1 MSLTIEHAEHV
12 TVHFGSDSS
21 AREFLASLPATTEF
35 TSANP
40 PIPTNPTP
48 VEAPQVSVKP
58 GEVWPG
64 QGLYAG
70 ICCAPDGRRWHLFVP
85 PGAQDQFPEMK
96 WGEYGTEIDGAQ
108 DIYDGQAN
116 TAAMAAAG
124 LAIAKEVQ
132 ASALGCYIPSRAE
145 ALLMFATLKDQLGDA
160 AMWTSTQYSA
170 RNAWCQHFT
179 HGYQGIDS
187 KGAELR
193 AVAVR
198 RLML

>member
-1 MSLTIEHAEHV
+1 MSLIIEHAEHV
-12 TVHFGSDSS
+12 TVQFGSDSAS
-21 AREFLASLPATTEF
+21 RDFLAGLPATTAF
-35 TSANP
+35 KAATP
-40 PIPTNPTP
+40 PIPDRPTP
-48 VEAPQVSVKP
+48 VEEALVSTKP

-85 PGAQDQFPEMK
+85 PGAKDMFPEVK
-96 WGEYGTEIDGAQ
+96 WGTYGIEIDGAN

-124 LAIAKEVQ
+124 IVLAKEVQ
-132 ASALGCYIPSRAE
+132 DSALGCYLPSRAE
-145 ALLMFATLKDQLGDA
+145 ALLMFATLKDQLGDGS
-160 AMWTSTQYSA
+160 MWTSTQCSA
-170 RNAWCQHFT
+170 DTAWCQDFGD
-179 HGYQGIDS
+179 GYQYLYG
-187 KGAELR
+187 KAAELR

>member
-1 MSLTIEHAEHV
+1 MSLIIEHAEHV
-12 TVHFGSDSS
+12 TVQFGSDTA
-21 AREFLASLPATTEF
+21 ARDFLASLPTTTAF
-35 TSANP
+35 KAAHS
-40 PIPTNPTP
+40 PIPDNPTP
-48 VEAPQVSVKP
+48 LGEPLVSTKP

-85 PGAQDQFPEMK
+85 PGAKDMFPEVK
-96 WGEYGTEIDGAQ
+96 WGAYGTEIDGAN

-124 LAIAKEVQ
+124 IVLAEEVQ
-132 ASALGCYIPSRAE
+132 NSALGCYLPSRAE
-145 ALLMFATLKDQLGDA
+145 ALLMFATLKDQLGDGS
-160 AMWTSTQYSA
+160 MWTSTQCSA
-170 RNAWCQHFT
+170 SGAWYQYF
-179 HGYQGIDS
+179 GYGTQGISS
-187 KGAELR
+187 KDAELR